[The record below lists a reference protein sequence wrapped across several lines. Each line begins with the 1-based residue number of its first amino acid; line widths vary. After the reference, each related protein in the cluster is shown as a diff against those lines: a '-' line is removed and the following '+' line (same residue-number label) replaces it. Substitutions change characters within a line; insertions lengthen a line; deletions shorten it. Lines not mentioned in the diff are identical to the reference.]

1 MMQKMFDQNAR
12 DLKLQIETLAVE
24 KKGLKDDLD
33 DANSKRESVQKAVE
47 RLKVE
52 LMNKSKESDELRK

>member
-12 DLKLQIETLAVE
+12 DLKLQIEALTDE

-33 DANSKRESVQKAVE
+33 DANSKR
-47 RLKVE
+47 
-52 LMNKSKESDELRK
+52 

>member
-52 LMNKSKESDELRK
+52 LMNKSKESD